1 MKIRDQRKE
10 LNIYLN
16 GKDHEG
22 HTPIY
27 KKLIDKFIS
36 MDIIGCTVLKSTAGY
51 GTEMK
56 VKYPDEFVNNFWTK
70 DSTII
75 LRVIETESK
84 IEEIIKVLDAEL
96 PKGIVTIKDVDF
108 IRYTKANVTNE
119 DIRLAD
125 SV

>member
-16 GKDHEG
+16 SKDHEN

-27 KKLIDKFIS
+27 KKLLDKFIS
-36 MDIIGCTVLKSTAGY
+36 MDILGCTILKSTAGY
-51 GTEMK
+51 GTEMN
-56 VKYPDEFVNNFWTK
+56 VKYPDEFINNFWTK

-84 IEEIIKVLDAEL
+84 IEEIIKLLDVEL
-96 PKGIVTIKDVDF
+96 PKGIVTIKDVDY
-108 IRYTKANVTNE
+108 IRYTKAIVTNE

>member
-1 MKIRDQRKE
+1 MKIRNQKKE

-16 GKDHEG
+16 SRDQIG
-22 HTPIY
+22 HTPVY
-27 KKLIDKFIS
+27 KKLLDKFIS
-36 MDIIGCTVLKSTAGY
+36 MDVVGCTVLKSTAGY
-51 GTEMK
+51 GTEMN

-84 IEEIIKVLDAEL
+84 VEEIIKVLDQEL
-96 PKGIVTIKDVDF
+96 PKGIVTIKDVEY
-108 IRYTKANVTNE
+108 IRYTKTNVTNE

-125 SV
+125 NV